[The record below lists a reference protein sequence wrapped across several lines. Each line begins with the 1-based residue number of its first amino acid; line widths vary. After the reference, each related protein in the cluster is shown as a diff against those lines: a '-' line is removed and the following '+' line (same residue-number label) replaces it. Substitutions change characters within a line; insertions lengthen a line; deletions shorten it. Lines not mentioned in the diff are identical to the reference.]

1 MLSGFQQL
9 GTGVNSQKTS
19 KRPSQLA
26 VRVKEGMSLRN
37 GMWHGLRND
46 ITMAQKKK
54 MAQTNKLNRKAR
66 ASLPRLFWRQFEGA
80 TALLVHLLLLLKQ
93 G

>member
-1 MLSGFQQL
+1 M
-9 GTGVNSQKTS
+9 
-19 KRPSQLA
+19 
-26 VRVKEGMSLRN
+26 RVKEGMSLRN

-46 ITMAQKKK
+46 ITMAQK
-54 MAQTNKLNRKAR
+54 MARAFLFKLNRKAR